1 MAIPTAVSTGFTMAG
16 RMRITAVIV
25 RYRNGKMR
33 FTLKIQTFYN
43 RSFYENCD
51 RPDGSLEVW
60 TFPPEVG
67 DTENRGPDGEPD
79 GE

>member
-33 FTLKIQTFYN
+33 FTLKILLLTTGHSMKIVSDLMGLS
-43 RSFYENCD
+43 RSGHFHL
-51 RPDGSLEVW
+51 R
-60 TFPPEVG
+60 
-67 DTENRGPDGEPD
+67 
-79 GE
+79 